1 MSLEFNESGSC
12 ISTMKRGEYI
22 YDANQPCLPPLIF
35 DNRSP
40 SEIINNLI
48 DDATLLVAD
57 SYNYPHLPNKSQLIL
72 VTNNNFQQISII
84 HDNYNF
90 SRVIGVGGCVCLD
103 VARMLAK
110 GKKVTLVPT
119 ILSTSC
125 ISNNGAVIRFPEG
138 SQYVKTEIPEQTI
151 IPLKWMFEVSSRPV
165 INRWSVS
172 GIGDLIANIGGA
184 IDVLAL
190 NKETYSIESIQQLS
204 FVTYE
209 ALDWIEASFTTWDL
223 EALKRL
229 ANFLHRSS
237 LDVIIAGN
245 PDLSAGG
252 EHDWYHALMENSN
265 FMLEEATHGEIV
277 GIGTLIEAYIFGC
290 MINDYSLFNRLVK
303 IFDKVGLPRTFKELA
318 KIGLNRNN
326 MFSAFGKVV
335 KTKPN
340 SILGKF
346 FASINNFSVLDH
358 ILA

>member
-1 MSLEFNESGSC
+1 
-12 ISTMKRGEYI
+12 
-22 YDANQPCLPPLIF
+22 
-35 DNRSP
+35 
-40 SEIINNLI
+40 
-48 DDATLLVAD
+48 
-57 SYNYPHLPNKSQLIL
+57 
-72 VTNNNFQQISII
+72 
-84 HDNYNF
+84 
-90 SRVIGVGGCVCLD
+90 VIGVGGCVCLD

-151 IPLKWMFEVSSRPV
+151 IPLKWMFEVSSRPA
-165 INRWSVS
+165 IKRWSVS

-184 IDVLAL
+184 IDASVL